1 MKKKIS
7 AIVVVAENGAIGK
20 NGDLL
25 CHLPADLKHF
35 KDITMGHSIVMGRKT
50 FESFPKGPLPGRQ
63 NIVVT
68 RNRKYRP
75 EGVTV
80 AHTIDAALR
89 KAELPG
95 EVFIIGGAQLYAA
108 TIDRVSTLYLTRLHA
123 TFDDADAFFP
133 AIDPEQWR
141 VVSEEAHEPDERNR
155 YAYTFVTLERV
166 EGDK

>member
-20 NGDLL
+20 SGDLL

-108 TIDRVSTLYLTRLHA
+108 TIDCVSTLYLTRLHA

-133 AIDPEQWR
+133 DIDPEQWR
-141 VVSEEAHEPDERNR
+141 VVSEEAHEPDERNP
-155 YAYTFVTLERV
+155 YDYTFVTLERV

>member
-1 MKKKIS
+1 MKKNLS

-35 KDITMGHSIVMGRKT
+35 KNLTMGHSIVMGRKT

-68 RNRKYRP
+68 RNRNYRP

-89 KAELPG
+89 KAEMPG

-108 TIDRVSTLYLTRLHA
+108 TIDRVSTLYLTQLHA
-123 TFDDADAFFP
+123 TFPDADAFVP
-133 AIDPEQWR
+133 TIDPEQWQ
-141 VVSEEAHEPDERNR
+141 VFEQEAHQADDRNP
-155 YAYTFVTLERV
+155 YDYTFVTLKKIS
-166 EGDK
+166 DQ